1 MERVN
6 EIINLLLSH
15 NDYLTTNEIAE
26 KMKVSNKTIRN
37 EFDKVED
44 ILTQYN
50 LILDR
55 KPGSGVSV
63 IGDEL
68 DIISLKE
75 VVKHI
80 KNVVP
85 YSSEE
90 RKNYILNRLFK
101 DNSNLIIRQLATELY
116 VSKSTIHKD
125 LILVEEWLNDFDLT
139 LIKKPNSGIEIEG
152 KEQNWRNAFITLLSS
167 LNNDESKDIE
177 ENDYTNINSRLD
189 RNVLNKLNSINQ
201 LNYYI
206 IEKILSEAEEEL
218 KYDFSDEAFINL
230 MIHIALSIK
239 RIGTK
244 GNSYITENH
253 TKPLMDKKEYEVAKN
268 IVKKID
274 KYFKITLPK
283 YEIYYITVHILGSK
297 RYSHLNKESYPTQL
311 DKEFSQDRVLSG
323 EDYKEDLSI
332 IIANEII
339 DIIEGY
345 LGICLQEDKQF
356 KNALIIHLKPAVN
369 RIKYGLT
376 LRNPIMDDIE
386 ENYPE
391 AYGIAWL
398 SNTIFKK
405 YFGKVIS
412 REEIG
417 YLALH
422 IAAALE
428 RNRKPLKALV
438 VCSSGIGTSQ
448 LLALKLKRHFSDL
461 QVLDVISTLSIKKV
475 NLDGVDLI
483 ISTVGT
489 GVRIPEV
496 IISPLLS
503 ERDIRKLEIA
513 INSLKNKVS
522 NIDRNSIINE
532 DFIELNAEYSSKEE
546 LIRTMCKKL
555 KDNSYVS
562 DGFEESVLMRE
573 ERYTTEVGNMVAVPH
588 GSFEYVNTPIMMYIK
603 LKEAIKWKEELVDKV
618 LLFCARE
625 KDTAKFIKFFRNFYN
640 LIETDDEIRT
650 LERFENKLDLKNYL
664 EGILYDN

>member
-26 KMKVSNKTIRN
+26 QLKVSNKTIRN
-37 EFDKVED
+37 EFDKVEE

-125 LILVEEWLNDFDLT
+125 LLLVEEWLNDFDIK
-139 LIKKPNSGIEIEG
+139 LIKKPNSGIGIEG
-152 KEQNWRNAFITLLSS
+152 KEQNWRNAFISLLSS
-167 LNNDESKDIE
+167 LNDDENKEII
-177 ENDYTNINSRLD
+177 ENDFTDINSRLD
-189 RNVLNKLNSINQ
+189 HNVLVKLNSINQ

-230 MIHIALSIK
+230 MIHIALSIR

-253 TKPLMDKKEYEVAKN
+253 IRPLRDKKEYEVAES
-268 IVKKID
+268 IVMKID
-274 KYFKITLPK
+274 KYFKIKLPK

-297 RYSHLNKESYPTQL
+297 RYTHLNKESYPTQL
-311 DKEFSQDRVLSG
+311 DKEFSQNRVLNS
-323 EDYKEDLSI
+323 EDYKEDLSV

-345 LGICLQEDKQF
+345 LGICLQEDEQF
-356 KNALIIHLKPAVN
+356 KNALIIHLKPTVN

-376 LRNPIMDDIE
+376 LRNPITDDIE

-428 RNRKPLKALV
+428 RNRKPLKVLV

-461 QVLDVISTLSIKKV
+461 HVLDVISALSIKKMK
-475 NLDGVDLI
+475 LEGIDLI
-483 ISTVGT
+483 ISTVDT

-513 INSLKNKVS
+513 INSFKNKSS

-532 DFIELNAEYSSKEE
+532 EFIELNAEYSNKED
-546 LIRTMCKKL
+546 LIRSMCKKL
-555 KDNSYVS
+555 KDKNYVF
-562 DGFEESVLMRE
+562 DGFEESILMRE
-573 ERYTTEVGNMVAVPH
+573 ERYTTEVGSGVAVPH
-588 GSFEYVNTPIMMYIK
+588 GAFDYVNTPTMIYVK

-640 LIETDDEIRT
+640 LIETDNEIRK
-650 LERFENKLDLKNYL
+650 LESFSNKQDLKNYL
-664 EGILYDN
+664 EDIFYDN

>member
-15 NDYLTTNEIAE
+15 NDYLTTNDIAE

-37 EFDKVED
+37 EFYKIEE
-44 ILTQYN
+44 LLKKYN
-50 LILDR
+50 LSLDR
-55 KPGSGVSV
+55 KPGSGVLI
-63 IGDEL
+63 IGDEI
-68 DIISLKE
+68 DIIRLKE

-85 YSSEE
+85 FSSEE

-101 DNSNLIIRQLATELY
+101 DNTNLIIRQLATELY

-125 LILVEEWLNDFDLT
+125 LLSVEQWLHDFNLR
-139 LIKKPNSGIEIEG
+139 LIKKPNLGIEIEG
-152 KEQNWRNAFITLLSS
+152 EEQDWRAAFISLLSTS
-167 LNNDESKDIE
+167 DQVENKEIVENNP
-177 ENDYTNINSRLD
+177 TNISSRLD
-189 RNVLNKLNSINQ
+189 QNILDKLNSIIQ
-201 LNYYI
+201 LNYYM
-206 IEKILSEAEEEL
+206 IERVLSEAEKEL

-239 RIGTK
+239 RIGTN
-244 GNSYITENH
+244 GNSGITENH
-253 TKPLMDKKEYEVAKN
+253 IKPLMDKMEYRAARN
-268 IVKKID
+268 IIKKINN
-274 KYFKITLPK
+274 YFDVTLPD

-297 RYSHLNKESYPTQL
+297 RYSYLNKETFEESNESLAY
-311 DKEFSQDRVLSG
+311 
-323 EDYKEDLSI
+323 

-345 LGICLQEDKQF
+345 LGICLKDDKQF
-356 KNALIIHLKPAVN
+356 KNALIIHLNPTLN

-376 LRNPIMDDIE
+376 LRNPITDEIE

-412 REEIG
+412 REEVG

-422 IAAALE
+422 IEVALE

-448 LLALKLKRHFSDL
+448 LLALRLKKHFSDL
-461 QVLDVISTLSIKKV
+461 QVVDVISTLSLKKV
-475 NLDGVDLI
+475 NLEEVDLI

-489 GVRIPEV
+489 GVKIPEV
-496 IISPLLS
+496 IISPLFS
-503 ERDIRKLEIA
+503 ERDIRKLEIT
-513 INSLKNKVS
+513 INYLKVKVS
-522 NIDRNSIINE
+522 NGERNSIIDE
-532 DFIELNAEYSSKEE
+532 EFIELRGEYSDREQIIKN
-546 LIRTMCKKL
+546 MCKKL
-555 KDNSYVS
+555 EEKKYVS
-562 DGFEESVLMRE
+562 HGFEESVLMRE
-573 ERYTTEVGNMVAVPH
+573 NKYTTEVGNGVAIPH
-588 GSFEYVNTPIMMYIK
+588 GSLEYVNVPIMMYIK
-603 LKEAIKWKEELVDKV
+603 LKEPIKWKDEFVDKV

-625 KDTAKFIKFFRNFYN
+625 QDISKFIKFFRNFYK
-640 LIETDDEIRT
+640 LLESDEEIRR
-650 LERFENKLDLKNYL
+650 LESFNNKLDLRNYL
-664 EGILYDN
+664 EDIFYDN